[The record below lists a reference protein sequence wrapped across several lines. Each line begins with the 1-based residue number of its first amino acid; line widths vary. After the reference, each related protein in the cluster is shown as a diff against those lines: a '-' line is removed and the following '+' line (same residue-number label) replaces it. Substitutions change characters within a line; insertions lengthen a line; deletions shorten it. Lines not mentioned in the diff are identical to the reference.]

1 MTPCFRAGDLI
12 KNLLLSVFLERSVRF
27 QDEVYTKFWSR
38 KMQRLMGT
46 DYFIGK
52 FYTMNF
58 ATIYLKIVTL
68 EMFLSQ
74 HDESV
79 TSPEQVE
86 TFTDDRLTG
95 LQLYGKFHGY
105 YESLSREEPNLE
117 TVHVKI
123 IKQLEKFAENF
134 ENK

>member
-1 MTPCFRAGDLI
+1 
-12 KNLLLSVFLERSVRF
+12 
-27 QDEVYTKFWSR
+27 
-38 KMQRLMGT
+38 
-46 DYFIGK
+46 
-52 FYTMNF
+52 MNF
-58 ATIYLKIVTL
+58 ATIYSKIFTL

-134 ENK
+134 ENKWFHLITFNSIAWASYDMIAKKKFTYYDFIS